1 MESTGV
7 IESTDPAT
15 SRVDAPASD
24 SARVPE
30 MAQAG
35 SRQLTQLT
43 LFLGIG
49 CSLLLTAVVLFLG
62 FSWSSY
68 RDTYAIAESGFRI
81 GGVRLVEIT
90 LIREDLQNLACAS
103 ELRTGALRCGFDGSK
118 QRVDGLGETETLR
131 PYNTVK
137 SELLLAAG
145 LWSAL
150 GDPAALPRA
159 RFTVVCNY
167 HVTGVLR
174 SAALRWAPTANFD
187 RLDRSVPVG
196 FVTDCQI
203 PP

>member
-7 IESTDPAT
+7 IESTDPVI
-15 SRVDAPASD
+15 SRVDARSRDAP
-24 SARVPE
+24 RVPE
-30 MAQAG
+30 LAQAG
-35 SRQLTQLT
+35 PAPLTQLT
-43 LFLGIG
+43 LFLGIA
-49 CSLLLTAVVLFLG
+49 CSLLLTAVALFLG
-62 FSWSSY
+62 FSWSNY
-68 RDTYAIAESGFRI
+68 RDRYAIAESGFRI
-81 GGVRLVEIT
+81 GGARFVEIT

-118 QRVDGLGETETLR
+118 QRVDGLREVETLR

-145 LWSAL
+145 LWSEL
-150 GDPAALPRA
+150 GDPAALPSA

-174 SAALRWAPTANFD
+174 SAALRWSPTGSFD
-187 RLDRSVPVG
+187 RLDRTVPVG
-196 FVTDCQI
+196 FVTNCQI